1 MKYFL
6 PFALALLP
14 HLSHAQQPNDAQQ
27 AVVRVV
33 TFNEKGD
40 TLHTTFGYFASPTAE
55 VVAPYAAFRG
65 ATRAVVTD
73 VKGRQAEVQ
82 RIVAASDNYDMVRVT
97 TAMPTKKL
105 PFLTRSNVVGT
116 VGTTWQQT
124 FFFNEKQAQL
134 LNTTILAV
142 DANNTLPYYT
152 LNAPNEVQYVGCP
165 IVDNGQV
172 VAIAQRNIL
181 DKAQGI
187 CAISAAVADSF
198 KVNAASALNSDFNA
212 IRIPK
217 QLPTTSEN
225 DAYSYFFMMLRT
237 QRDSLQV
244 QPLIKDFTT
253 TYPKNVAA
261 MLDIASYYARQRKYA
276 EADAW
281 LQRRLSLGGEGL
293 DVVYDT
299 QSQLIYEKALADSAN
314 YPSWNFDAALKAS
327 EKSYAVQPKPA
338 AMLQQGVIL
347 YSMKRDAEALE
358 KFKTYNAT
366 AAASPQSHYFAAQV
380 LIRMQAQDSVIVAE
394 LDSALARAEKPYK
407 GGDVAAVLELRAYYY
422 DKLGNARAAVLD
434 YNDYEQIVGSQRLSA
449 QFFAIRA
456 ALAEKARIYQVAL
469 DDYSTAISRA
479 SSREEREDFRINRAL
494 LCLRVQLWEDAISTA
509 QQVIAENPQ
518 VADAY
523 KIIGVAYGE
532 QKNRARALEYL
543 TKAQQM
549 GDQNATTLLQKYS
562 ALPASRSANAA
573 ARNASP
579 SKRGNAAARKR

>member
-1 MKYFL
+1 MKYLLPLALAFL
-6 PFALALLP
+6 PT
-14 HLSHAQQPNDAQQ
+14 LSQAQKPNDAQQ

-40 TLHTTFGYFASPTAE
+40 TLHTTYGYFASPTAE

-73 VKGRQAEVQ
+73 TKGRQADVL

-105 PFLTRSNVVGT
+105 PLLTRSTAVGAA
-116 VGTTWQQT
+116 GTAWQQT
-124 FFFNEKQAQL
+124 FFSTEKQAQP
-134 LNTTILAV
+134 LATNV
-142 DANNTLPYYT
+142 LSADANNVFPYYT
-152 LNAPNEVQYVGCP
+152 LSAPNEEQYVGCP

-172 VAIAQRNIL
+172 VAIAQRNLL

-198 KVNAASALNSDFNA
+198 RVNAAAALNSDFNA

-217 QLPTTSEN
+217 QLPTSEN

-244 QPLIKDFTT
+244 LPLIQDFTT
-253 TYPKNVAA
+253 AYPKNGAA
-261 MLDIASYYARQRKYA
+261 MLDLASYYARQRQYA

-281 LQRRLSLGGEGL
+281 LQRRFTLGGDGL
-293 DVVYDT
+293 DAVYDT
-299 QSQLIYEKALADSAN
+299 QAQLIYEKALTDSTA
-314 YPSWNFDAALKAS
+314 YPAWNLEAALKAA
-327 EKSYAVQPKPA
+327 EKSYALQAKPA
-338 AMLQQGVIL
+338 TLLQQGVIL
-347 YSMKRDAEALE
+347 YSMKRDEQALE
-358 KFKTYNAT
+358 KFKAYNASP
-366 AAASPQSHYFAAQV
+366 AASPQSHYFAAQV
-380 LIRMQAQDSVIVAE
+380 LMRMKVADSLIVAE
-394 LDSALARAEKPYK
+394 LDKALEIAEKPYK
-407 GGDVAAVLELRAYYY
+407 SGDVAAVLELRAYYNE
-422 DKLGNARAAVLD
+422 KLGNMRAAVLD

-479 SSREEREDFRINRAL
+479 STKEEREDYRINRAL
-494 LCLRVQLWEDAISTA
+494 LCLRVQLWDDAIATA
-509 QQVIAENPQ
+509 QQIIAENPQ
-518 VADAY
+518 AADAY

-543 TKAQQM
+543 TKAQQL
-549 GDQNATTLLQKYS
+549 GDENATTLLQKYS
-562 ALPASRSANAA
+562 ALPATRSASATGRTTA
-573 ARNASP
+573 PA
-579 SKRGNAAARKR
+579 KRGSAAARKR

>member
-33 TFNEKGD
+33 TFDEKGD
-40 TLHTTFGYFASPTAE
+40 TLHTAYGYFASPTAE

-116 VGTTWQQT
+116 VGTMWQQT
-124 FFFNEKQAQL
+124 FFSNEKQAQL
-134 LNTTILAV
+134 LNTTVLAV

-212 IRIPK
+212 IRMPK

-244 QPLIKDFTT
+244 QPLIKDFTA
-253 TYPKNVAA
+253 TYPKNGAA

-281 LQRRLSLGGEGL
+281 LQRRLTLGGEGL

-509 QQVIAENPQ
+509 QQVIAENPH

-579 SKRGNAAARKR
+579 SKRGNTAARKR

>member
-40 TLHTTFGYFASPTAE
+40 TLHTTYGYFASPTAE

-124 FFFNEKQAQL
+124 FFSNEKQAQL

-152 LNAPNEVQYVGCP
+152 LNALNEVQYVGCP

-244 QPLIKDFTT
+244 LPLIKDFTA
-253 TYPKNVAA
+253 TYPKNGAA

-299 QSQLIYEKALADSAN
+299 QSQLIYEKALADSVN

-407 GGDVAAVLELRAYYY
+407 GGDVAAVLELRSYYY

>member
-1 MKYFL
+1 MKYLLPLALAFL
-6 PFALALLP
+6 PT
-14 HLSHAQQPNDAQQ
+14 LSQAQKPNDAQQ

-40 TLHTTFGYFASPTAE
+40 TLHTTYGYFASPTAE

-73 VKGRQAEVQ
+73 TKGRQADVL

-105 PFLTRSNVVGT
+105 PFLTRSTAVGAA
-116 VGTTWQQT
+116 GTAWQQT
-124 FFFNEKQAQL
+124 FFSIEKQAQP
-134 LNTTILAV
+134 LATNV
-142 DANNTLPYYT
+142 LSADANNVFPYYT
-152 LNAPNEVQYVGCP
+152 LSAPNEEQYVGCP

-172 VAIAQRNIL
+172 VAIAQRNLL

-198 KVNAASALNSDFNA
+198 RVNAAAALNSDFNA

-217 QLPTTSEN
+217 QLPTSEN

-244 QPLIKDFTT
+244 LPLIQDFTT
-253 TYPKNVAA
+253 AYPKNGAA
-261 MLDIASYYARQRKYA
+261 MLDLASYYARQRQYA

-281 LQRRLSLGGEGL
+281 LQRRFTLGGDGL
-293 DVVYDT
+293 DAVYDT
-299 QSQLIYEKALADSAN
+299 QAQLIYEKALTDSTA
-314 YPSWNFDAALKAS
+314 YPAWNLEAALKAA
-327 EKSYAVQPKPA
+327 EKSYALQAKPA
-338 AMLQQGVIL
+338 TLLQQGIIL
-347 YSMKRDAEALE
+347 YSMKRDEQALE

-380 LIRMQAQDSVIVAE
+380 LMRMKVADSLIVAE
-394 LDSALARAEKPYK
+394 LDKALEIAEKPYK
-407 GGDVAAVLELRAYYY
+407 GGDVAAVLELRAYYNE
-422 DKLGNARAAVLD
+422 KLGNMRAAVLD
-434 YNDYEQIVGSQRLSA
+434 YNDYEQIVGANRLSA
-449 QFFAIRA
+449 QFYAIRA
-456 ALAEKARIYQVAL
+456 SLAEKARIYQVAL

-479 SSREEREDFRINRAL
+479 STKEEREDYRINRAL
-494 LCLRVQLWEDAISTA
+494 LCLRVQLWDDAIATA
-509 QQVIAENPQ
+509 QQTIAENPQ
-518 VADAY
+518 AADAY

-543 TKAQQM
+543 TKAQQL
-549 GDQNATTLLQKYS
+549 GDENATTLLQKYS
-562 ALPASRSANAA
+562 ALPADRKASATGRTTAPA
-573 ARNASP
+573 
-579 SKRGNAAARKR
+579 KRGSAAARKR

>member
-116 VGTTWQQT
+116 VGTMWQQT
-124 FFFNEKQAQL
+124 FFSNEKQAQL
-134 LNTTILAV
+134 LNTTVLAV

-212 IRIPK
+212 IRMPK

-244 QPLIKDFTT
+244 QPLIKDFTA
-253 TYPKNVAA
+253 TYPKNGAA

-281 LQRRLSLGGEGL
+281 LQRRLTLGGEGL

-380 LIRMQAQDSVIVAE
+380 LIRMQAQDSIIVAE

-579 SKRGNAAARKR
+579 SKRGNTAARKR

>member
-1 MKYFL
+1 MKYLLPLALAFL
-6 PFALALLP
+6 PT
-14 HLSHAQQPNDAQQ
+14 LSQAQKPNDAQQ

-40 TLHTTFGYFASPTAE
+40 TLHTTYGYFASPTAE

-73 VKGRQAEVQ
+73 TKGRQADVL

-105 PFLTRSNVVGT
+105 PFLTRSTAVG
-116 VGTTWQQT
+116 VAGTAWQQT
-124 FFFNEKQAQL
+124 FFSTEKQAQP
-134 LNTTILAV
+134 LATNV
-142 DANNTLPYYT
+142 LSADANNVFPYYT
-152 LNAPNEVQYVGCP
+152 LSAPNEEQYVGCP

-172 VAIAQRNIL
+172 VAIAQRNLL

-198 KVNAASALNSDFNA
+198 RVNAAAALNSDFNA

-217 QLPTTSEN
+217 QLPTSEN

-244 QPLIKDFTT
+244 LPLIQDFTT
-253 TYPKNVAA
+253 AYPKNGAA
-261 MLDIASYYARQRKYA
+261 MLDLASYYARQRQYA

-281 LQRRLSLGGEGL
+281 LQRRFTLGGDGL
-293 DVVYDT
+293 DAVYDT
-299 QSQLIYEKALADSAN
+299 QAQLIYEKALTDSTA
-314 YPSWNFDAALKAS
+314 YPAWNLEAALKAA
-327 EKSYAVQPKPA
+327 EKSYALQAKPA
-338 AMLQQGVIL
+338 TLLQQGVIL
-347 YSMKRDAEALE
+347 YSMKRDEQALE
-358 KFKTYNAT
+358 KFKAYNASP
-366 AAASPQSHYFAAQV
+366 AASPQSHYFAAQV
-380 LIRMQAQDSVIVAE
+380 LMRMKVADSLIVAE
-394 LDSALARAEKPYK
+394 LDKALEIAEKPYK
-407 GGDVAAVLELRAYYY
+407 SGDVAAVLELRAYYNE
-422 DKLGNARAAVLD
+422 KLGNMRAAVLD

-469 DDYSTAISRA
+469 DDYSMAISRA
-479 SSREEREDFRINRAL
+479 STKEEREDYRINRAL
-494 LCLRVQLWEDAISTA
+494 LCLRVQLWDDAIATA
-509 QQVIAENPQ
+509 QQIIAENPQ
-518 VADAY
+518 AADAY

-543 TKAQQM
+543 TKAQQL
-549 GDQNATTLLQKYS
+549 GDENATTLLQKYS
-562 ALPASRSANAA
+562 ALPADRKASAA
-573 ARNASP
+573 ARTTAP
-579 SKRGNAAARKR
+579 AKRGSAAARKR

>member
-6 PFALALLP
+6 TFALALLP

-33 TFNEKGD
+33 TFDEKGD
-40 TLHTTFGYFASPTAE
+40 TLHTTYGYFASPTAE

-116 VGTTWQQT
+116 VGTMWQQT
-124 FFFNEKQAQL
+124 FFSNEKQSQL
-134 LNTTILAV
+134 LKTTVLAV

-212 IRIPK
+212 IRMPK

-244 QPLIKDFTT
+244 LPLIKDFTA
-253 TYPKNVAA
+253 TYPKNGAA
-261 MLDIASYYARQRKYA
+261 MLDIASYYARQRNYA

-281 LQRRLSLGGEGL
+281 LQRRLTLGGEGL

-479 SSREEREDFRINRAL
+479 STKEEREDYRINRAL

-549 GDQNATTLLQKYS
+549 GDENATTLLQKYS
-562 ALPASRSANAA
+562 TLPASRSANAA
-573 ARNASP
+573 ARNASTT
-579 SKRGNAAARKR
+579 KRGNAAARKR

>member
-1 MKYFL
+1 MKYLLPLALAFL
-6 PFALALLP
+6 PT
-14 HLSHAQQPNDAQQ
+14 LSQAQKPNDVQQ

-40 TLHTTFGYFASPTAE
+40 TLHTTYGYFASPTAE

-73 VKGRQAEVQ
+73 TKGRQADVL

-105 PFLTRSNVVGT
+105 PFLTRSTAVGAA
-116 VGTTWQQT
+116 GTAWQQT
-124 FFFNEKQAQL
+124 FFSTEKQAQP
-134 LNTTILAV
+134 LATNV
-142 DANNTLPYYT
+142 LSADANNVFPYYT
-152 LNAPNEVQYVGCP
+152 LSAPNAEQYVGCP

-172 VAIAQRNIL
+172 VAIAQRNLL

-198 KVNAASALNSDFNA
+198 RVNAAAALNSDFNA

-217 QLPTTSEN
+217 QLPTSEN

-244 QPLIKDFTT
+244 LPLIQDFTT
-253 TYPKNVAA
+253 AYPKNGAA
-261 MLDIASYYARQRKYA
+261 MLDLASYYARQRQYA

-281 LQRRLSLGGEGL
+281 LQRRFTLGGDGL
-293 DVVYDT
+293 DAVYDA
-299 QSQLIYEKALADSAN
+299 QAQLIYEKALTDSTA
-314 YPSWNFDAALKAS
+314 YPAWNLEAALKAA
-327 EKSYAVQPKPA
+327 EKSYALQAKPA
-338 AMLQQGVIL
+338 TLLQQGVIL
-347 YSMKRDAEALE
+347 YSMKRDEQALE
-358 KFKTYNAT
+358 KFKAYNASP
-366 AAASPQSHYFAAQV
+366 AASPQSHYFAAQV
-380 LIRMQAQDSVIVAE
+380 LMRMKVADSLIVAE
-394 LDSALARAEKPYK
+394 LDKALEIAEKPYK
-407 GGDVAAVLELRAYYY
+407 GGDVAAVLELRAYYNE
-422 DKLGNARAAVLD
+422 KLGNMRAAVLD

-456 ALAEKARIYQVAL
+456 TLAEKARIYQVAL

-479 SSREEREDFRINRAL
+479 STKEEREDYRINRAL
-494 LCLRVQLWEDAISTA
+494 LCLRVQLWDDAIATA
-509 QQVIAENPQ
+509 QQTIAENPQ
-518 VADAY
+518 AADAY

-543 TKAQQM
+543 TKAQQL
-549 GDQNATTLLQKYS
+549 GDENATTLLQKYS
-562 ALPASRSANAA
+562 ALPADRKASATGRTTAPA
-573 ARNASP
+573 
-579 SKRGNAAARKR
+579 KRGSAAARKR

>member
-1 MKYFL
+1 MKYLLPLALAFL
-6 PFALALLP
+6 PT
-14 HLSHAQQPNDAQQ
+14 LSQAQKPNDAQQ

-40 TLHTTFGYFASPTAE
+40 TLHTTYGYFASPTAE

-73 VKGRQAEVQ
+73 TKGRQADVL

-105 PFLTRSNVVGT
+105 PFLTRSTAVG
-116 VGTTWQQT
+116 VAGTAWQQT
-124 FFFNEKQAQL
+124 FFSTEKQAQP
-134 LNTTILAV
+134 LATNV
-142 DANNTLPYYT
+142 LSADANNVFPYYT
-152 LNAPNEVQYVGCP
+152 LSAPNEEQYVGCP

-172 VAIAQRNIL
+172 VAIAQRNLL

-198 KVNAASALNSDFNA
+198 RVNAAAALNSDFNA

-217 QLPTTSEN
+217 QLPTSEN

-244 QPLIKDFTT
+244 LPLIQDFTT
-253 TYPKNVAA
+253 AYPKNGAA
-261 MLDIASYYARQRKYA
+261 MLDLASYYARQRQYA

-281 LQRRLSLGGEGL
+281 LQRRFTLGGDGL
-293 DVVYDT
+293 DAVYDT
-299 QSQLIYEKALADSAN
+299 QAQLIYEKALTDSTA
-314 YPSWNFDAALKAS
+314 YPAWNLEAALKAA
-327 EKSYAVQPKPA
+327 EKSYALQAKPA
-338 AMLQQGVIL
+338 TLLQQGIIL
-347 YSMKRDAEALE
+347 YSMKRDEQALE

-380 LIRMQAQDSVIVAE
+380 LMRMKVADSLIVAE
-394 LDSALARAEKPYK
+394 LDKALEIAEKPYK
-407 GGDVAAVLELRAYYY
+407 GGDVAAVLELRAYYNE
-422 DKLGNARAAVLD
+422 KLGNMRAAVLD

-479 SSREEREDFRINRAL
+479 STKEEREDYRINRAL
-494 LCLRVQLWEDAISTA
+494 LCLRVQLWDDAIATA
-509 QQVIAENPQ
+509 QQIIAENPQ
-518 VADAY
+518 AADAY

-543 TKAQQM
+543 TKAQQL
-549 GDQNATTLLQKYS
+549 GDENATTLLQKYS
-562 ALPASRSANAA
+562 ALPADRKASAA
-573 ARNASP
+573 ARTTAP
-579 SKRGNAAARKR
+579 AKRGSAAARKR

>member
-1 MKYFL
+1 MKYLLPLALAFL
-6 PFALALLP
+6 PT
-14 HLSHAQQPNDAQQ
+14 LSQAQKPNDAQQ

-40 TLHTTFGYFASPTAE
+40 TLHTTYGYFASPTAE

-73 VKGRQAEVQ
+73 TKGRQADVL

-105 PFLTRSNVVGT
+105 PFLTRSTAVG
-116 VGTTWQQT
+116 VAGTAWQQT
-124 FFFNEKQAQL
+124 FFSTEKQAQP
-134 LNTTILAV
+134 LATNV
-142 DANNTLPYYT
+142 LSADANNVFPYYT
-152 LNAPNEVQYVGCP
+152 LSAPNEEQYVGCP

-172 VAIAQRNIL
+172 VAIAQRNLL

-198 KVNAASALNSDFNA
+198 RVNAAAALNSDFNA

-217 QLPTTSEN
+217 QLPTSEN

-244 QPLIKDFTT
+244 LPLIQDFTT
-253 TYPKNVAA
+253 AYPKNGAA
-261 MLDIASYYARQRKYA
+261 MLDLASYYARQRQYA

-281 LQRRLSLGGEGL
+281 LQRRFTLGGDGL
-293 DVVYDT
+293 DAVYDT
-299 QSQLIYEKALADSAN
+299 QAQLIYEKALADSTN
-314 YPSWNFDAALKAS
+314 YPTWNLEAALKAA
-327 EKSYAVQPKPA
+327 EKSYALQAKPA
-338 AMLQQGVIL
+338 ALLQQGVIL
-347 YSMKRDAEALE
+347 YSMKRDEQALE
-358 KFKTYNAT
+358 KFKAYNASP
-366 AAASPQSHYFAAQV
+366 AASPQSHYFAAQV
-380 LIRMQAQDSVIVAE
+380 LMRMKVADSLIVAE
-394 LDSALARAEKPYK
+394 LDKALEIAEKPYK
-407 GGDVAAVLELRAYYY
+407 GGDVAAVLELRAYYNE
-422 DKLGNARAAVLD
+422 KLGNMRAAVLD

-479 SSREEREDFRINRAL
+479 STKEEREDYRINRAL
-494 LCLRVQLWEDAISTA
+494 LCLRVQLWDDAIATA
-509 QQVIAENPQ
+509 QQTIAENPQ
-518 VADAY
+518 AADAY

-543 TKAQQM
+543 TKAQQL
-549 GDQNATTLLQKYS
+549 GDENATTLLQKYS
-562 ALPASRSANAA
+562 ALPATRSASATGRTTA
-573 ARNASP
+573 PA
-579 SKRGNAAARKR
+579 KRGSAAARKR

>member
-1 MKYFL
+1 MKYLLPLALAFL
-6 PFALALLP
+6 PT
-14 HLSHAQQPNDAQQ
+14 LSQAQKPNDAQQ

-40 TLHTTFGYFASPTAE
+40 TLHTTYGYFASPTAE

-73 VKGRQAEVQ
+73 TKGRQADVL

-105 PFLTRSNVVGT
+105 PFLTRSTAVGAA
-116 VGTTWQQT
+116 GTAWQQT
-124 FFFNEKQAQL
+124 FFSTEKQAQP
-134 LNTTILAV
+134 LATNV
-142 DANNTLPYYT
+142 LSADANNVFPYYT
-152 LNAPNEVQYVGCP
+152 LSAPNAEQYVGCP

-172 VAIAQRNIL
+172 VAIAQRNLL

-198 KVNAASALNSDFNA
+198 RVNAAAALNSDFNA

-217 QLPTTSEN
+217 QLPTSEN

-244 QPLIKDFTT
+244 LPLIKDFTT
-253 TYPKNVAA
+253 AYPKNGAA
-261 MLDIASYYARQRKYA
+261 MLDLASYYARQRQYA

-281 LQRRLSLGGEGL
+281 LQRRFTLGGDGL
-293 DVVYDT
+293 DAVYDA
-299 QSQLIYEKALADSAN
+299 QAQLIYEKALTDSTA
-314 YPSWNFDAALKAS
+314 YPAWNLEAALKAA
-327 EKSYAVQPKPA
+327 EKSYALQAKPA
-338 AMLQQGVIL
+338 TLLQQGVIL
-347 YSMKRDAEALE
+347 YSMKRDEQALE
-358 KFKTYNAT
+358 KFKAYNASP
-366 AAASPQSHYFAAQV
+366 AASPQSHYFAAQV
-380 LIRMQAQDSVIVAE
+380 LMRMKVADSLIVAE
-394 LDSALARAEKPYK
+394 LDKALEIAEKPYK
-407 GGDVAAVLELRAYYY
+407 GGDVAAVLELRAYYNE
-422 DKLGNARAAVLD
+422 KLGNMRAAVLD

-456 ALAEKARIYQVAL
+456 ALAEKARIYQAAL
-469 DDYSTAISRA
+469 DDYSTAVSRA
-479 SSREEREDFRINRAL
+479 SSREEREDYRINRAL

-549 GDQNATTLLQKYS
+549 GDANATTLLQKYS

>member
-27 AVVRVV
+27 AVVRLV

-40 TLHTTFGYFASPTAE
+40 TLHTTYGYFASPTAE

-73 VKGRQAEVQ
+73 VKGRQADVL

-105 PFLTRSNVVGT
+105 PFLMRSNVVGT

-124 FFFNEKQAQL
+124 FFSNEKQAQL

>member
-40 TLHTTFGYFASPTAE
+40 TLHTTYGYFASPTAE

-73 VKGRQAEVQ
+73 VKGRQADVL

-105 PFLTRSNVVGT
+105 PFLMRSNVVGT

-124 FFFNEKQAQL
+124 FFSNEKQAQL

-244 QPLIKDFTT
+244 LPLIKEFTG
-253 TYPKNVAA
+253 TYPKNGAA

-281 LQRRLSLGGEGL
+281 LQRRLTLGGEGL

-314 YPSWNFDAALKAS
+314 YLSWNFDAALKAS

-347 YSMKRDAEALE
+347 YSLKRDAEALE

-479 SSREEREDFRINRAL
+479 SSREEREDYRINRAL

-573 ARNASP
+573 VRNASP
-579 SKRGNAAARKR
+579 SKRGNAAQRKR

>member
-1 MKYFL
+1 MKYLLPLALAFL
-6 PFALALLP
+6 PT
-14 HLSHAQQPNDAQQ
+14 LSQAQKPNDAQQ

-40 TLHTTFGYFASPTAE
+40 TLHTTYGYFASPTAE

-73 VKGRQAEVQ
+73 TKGRQADVL

-105 PFLTRSNVVGT
+105 PFLTRSTAVGAA
-116 VGTTWQQT
+116 GTAWQQT
-124 FFFNEKQAQL
+124 FFSTEKQAQ
-134 LNTTILAV
+134 TLATNV
-142 DANNTLPYYT
+142 LSADANNIFPYYT
-152 LNAPNEVQYVGCP
+152 LSAPNEEQYVGCP

-172 VAIAQRNIL
+172 VAIAQRNLL

-198 KVNAASALNSDFNA
+198 RVNAAAALNSDFNA

-217 QLPTTSEN
+217 QLPTSEN

-244 QPLIKDFTT
+244 LPLIQDFTT
-253 TYPKNVAA
+253 AYPKNGAA
-261 MLDIASYYARQRKYA
+261 MLDLASYYARQRQYA

-281 LQRRLSLGGEGL
+281 LQRRFTLGGDGL
-293 DVVYDT
+293 DAVYDT
-299 QSQLIYEKALADSAN
+299 QAQLIYEKALTDSTS
-314 YPSWNFDAALKAS
+314 YPAWNLEAALKAA
-327 EKSYAVQPKPA
+327 EKSYALQAKPA
-338 AMLQQGVIL
+338 ALLQQGVIL
-347 YSMKRDAEALE
+347 YSMKRDEQALE
-358 KFKTYNAT
+358 KFKAYNASP
-366 AAASPQSHYFAAQV
+366 AASPQSHYFAAQV
-380 LIRMQAQDSVIVAE
+380 LMRMKVADSLIVAE
-394 LDSALARAEKPYK
+394 LDKALEIAEKPYK
-407 GGDVAAVLELRAYYY
+407 SGDVAAVLELRAYYNE
-422 DKLGNARAAVLD
+422 KLGNMRAAVLD

-479 SSREEREDFRINRAL
+479 STKEEREDYRINRAL
-494 LCLRVQLWEDAISTA
+494 LCLRVQLWDDAIATA
-509 QQVIAENPQ
+509 QQTIAENPQ
-518 VADAY
+518 AADAY

-532 QKNRARALEYL
+532 QKNRTRALEYL
-543 TKAQQM
+543 TKAQQL
-549 GDQNATTLLQKYS
+549 GDENATTLLQKYS
-562 ALPASRSANAA
+562 ALPATRSASATGRTTA
-573 ARNASP
+573 PA
-579 SKRGNAAARKR
+579 KRGSAAARKR

>member
-1 MKYFL
+1 MKYLLPLALAFL
-6 PFALALLP
+6 PT
-14 HLSHAQQPNDAQQ
+14 LSQAQKPNDAQQ

-40 TLHTTFGYFASPTAE
+40 TLHTTYGYFASPTAE

-73 VKGRQAEVQ
+73 TKGRQADVL

-105 PFLTRSNVVGT
+105 PFLTRSTAVGAA
-116 VGTTWQQT
+116 GTAWQQT
-124 FFFNEKQAQL
+124 FFSIEKQAQP
-134 LNTTILAV
+134 LATNV
-142 DANNTLPYYT
+142 LSADANNVFPYYT
-152 LNAPNEVQYVGCP
+152 LSAPNEEQYVGCP

-172 VAIAQRNIL
+172 VAISQRNLL

-198 KVNAASALNSDFNA
+198 RVNAAAALNSDFNA

-217 QLPTTSEN
+217 QLPTSEN

-244 QPLIKDFTT
+244 LPLIQDFTT
-253 TYPKNVAA
+253 AYPKNGAA
-261 MLDIASYYARQRKYA
+261 MLDLASYYARQRQYA

-281 LQRRLSLGGEGL
+281 LQRRFTLGGDGL
-293 DVVYDT
+293 DAVYDT
-299 QSQLIYEKALADSAN
+299 QAQLIYEKALADSTN
-314 YPSWNFDAALKAS
+314 YPTWNLEAALKAA
-327 EKSYAVQPKPA
+327 EKSYALQAKPA
-338 AMLQQGVIL
+338 ALLQQGVIL
-347 YSMKRDAEALE
+347 YSMKRDEQALE
-358 KFKTYNAT
+358 KFKAYNASP
-366 AAASPQSHYFAAQV
+366 AASPQSHYFAAQV
-380 LIRMQAQDSVIVAE
+380 LMRMKVADSLIVAE
-394 LDSALARAEKPYK
+394 LDKALEIAEKPYK
-407 GGDVAAVLELRAYYY
+407 GGDVAAVLELRAYYNE
-422 DKLGNARAAVLD
+422 KLGNMRAAVLD

-479 SSREEREDFRINRAL
+479 STKEEREDYRINRAL
-494 LCLRVQLWEDAISTA
+494 LCLRVQLWDDAIATA
-509 QQVIAENPQ
+509 QQTIAENPQ
-518 VADAY
+518 AADAY

-543 TKAQQM
+543 TKAQQL
-549 GDQNATTLLQKYS
+549 GDENATTLLQKYS
-562 ALPASRSANAA
+562 ALPATRSASAA
-573 ARNASP
+573 ARTTAP
-579 SKRGNAAARKR
+579 AKRGSAAARKR

>member
-1 MKYFL
+1 MKYLLPLALAFL
-6 PFALALLP
+6 PT
-14 HLSHAQQPNDAQQ
+14 LSQAQKPNDVQQ

-40 TLHTTFGYFASPTAE
+40 TLHTTYGYFASPTAE

-73 VKGRQAEVQ
+73 TKGRQADVL

-105 PFLTRSNVVGT
+105 PFLTRSTAVGAA
-116 VGTTWQQT
+116 GTAWQQT
-124 FFFNEKQAQL
+124 FFSTEKQAQP
-134 LNTTILAV
+134 LATNV
-142 DANNTLPYYT
+142 LSADTNNVFPYYT
-152 LNAPNEVQYVGCP
+152 LSAPNAEQYVGCP

-172 VAIAQRNIL
+172 VAIAQRNLL

-198 KVNAASALNSDFNA
+198 RVNAAAALNSDFNA

-217 QLPTTSEN
+217 QLPTSEN

-244 QPLIKDFTT
+244 LPLIQDFTT
-253 TYPKNVAA
+253 AYPKNGAA
-261 MLDIASYYARQRKYA
+261 MLDLASYYARQRQYA

-281 LQRRLSLGGEGL
+281 LQRRFTLGGDGL
-293 DVVYDT
+293 DAVYDA
-299 QSQLIYEKALADSAN
+299 QSQLIYEKALSDCTD
-314 YPSWNFDAALKAS
+314 YPAWNLEAALKAA
-327 EKSYAVQPKPA
+327 EKSYALQAKPA
-338 AMLQQGVIL
+338 TLLQQGVIL
-347 YSMKRDAEALE
+347 YSMKRDEQALE
-358 KFKTYNAT
+358 KFKAYNASP
-366 AAASPQSHYFAAQV
+366 AASPQSHYFAAQV
-380 LIRMQAQDSVIVAE
+380 LMRMKVADSLIVAE
-394 LDSALARAEKPYK
+394 LDKALEIAEKPYK
-407 GGDVAAVLELRAYYY
+407 SGDVAAVLELRAYYNE
-422 DKLGNARAAVLD
+422 KLGNMRAAVLD

-479 SSREEREDFRINRAL
+479 STKEEREDYRINRAL
-494 LCLRVQLWEDAISTA
+494 LCLRVQLWDDAIATA
-509 QQVIAENPQ
+509 QQAITENPQ
-518 VADAY
+518 AADAY

-543 TKAQQM
+543 TKAQQL
-549 GDQNATTLLQKYS
+549 GDENATTLLQKYS
-562 ALPASRSANAA
+562 ALPADRKASATGRTTAPA
-573 ARNASP
+573 
-579 SKRGNAAARKR
+579 KRGSAAARKR

>member
-6 PFALALLP
+6 SFALALLP

-40 TLHTTFGYFASPTAE
+40 TLHTTYGYFASPTAE

-73 VKGRQAEVQ
+73 VKGRQADVL

-105 PFLTRSNVVGT
+105 PFLMRSNVVGT

-124 FFFNEKQAQL
+124 FFSNEKQAQL

-244 QPLIKDFTT
+244 LPLIKDFTA
-253 TYPKNVAA
+253 TYPKNGAA

-299 QSQLIYEKALADSAN
+299 QSQLIYEKTLADSVN

-479 SSREEREDFRINRAL
+479 SSREEREDYRINRAL

-573 ARNASP
+573 TRNASP
-579 SKRGNAAARKR
+579 SKRGNAAQRKR

>member
-1 MKYFL
+1 MKYLLPLALAFL
-6 PFALALLP
+6 PT
-14 HLSHAQQPNDAQQ
+14 LSQAQKPNEAQQ

-40 TLHTTFGYFASPTAE
+40 TLHTTYGYFASPTAE

-73 VKGRQAEVQ
+73 TKGRQADVL

-105 PFLTRSNVVGT
+105 PFLTRSTAVG
-116 VGTTWQQT
+116 VAGTAWQQT
-124 FFFNEKQAQL
+124 FFSTEKQAQP
-134 LNTTILAV
+134 LATNV
-142 DANNTLPYYT
+142 ISADANNVFPYYT
-152 LNAPNEVQYVGCP
+152 LSAPNEEQYVGCP

-172 VAIAQRNIL
+172 VAIAQRNLL

-198 KVNAASALNSDFNA
+198 RVNAAAALNSDFNA

-217 QLPTTSEN
+217 QLPTSEN

-253 TYPKNVAA
+253 AYPKNGAA
-261 MLDIASYYARQRKYA
+261 MLDLASYYARQRQYA

-281 LQRRLSLGGEGL
+281 LQRRFTLGGDGL
-293 DVVYDT
+293 DAVYDT
-299 QSQLIYEKALADSAN
+299 QAQLIYEKALSDSTA
-314 YPSWNFDAALKAS
+314 YPAWNLEAALKAA
-327 EKSYAVQPKPA
+327 EKSYALQAKPA
-338 AMLQQGVIL
+338 TLLQQGVIL
-347 YSMKRDAEALE
+347 YSMKRDEQALE
-358 KFKTYNAT
+358 KFKAYNASP
-366 AAASPQSHYFAAQV
+366 AASPQSHYFAAQV
-380 LIRMQAQDSVIVAE
+380 LMRMKVADSLIVAE
-394 LDSALARAEKPYK
+394 LDKALEIAEKPYK
-407 GGDVAAVLELRAYYY
+407 SGDVAAVLELRAYYNE
-422 DKLGNARAAVLD
+422 KLGNMRAAVLD

-479 SSREEREDFRINRAL
+479 STKEEREDYRINRAL
-494 LCLRVQLWEDAISTA
+494 LCLRVQLWDDAIATA
-509 QQVIAENPQ
+509 QQTIAENPQ
-518 VADAY
+518 AADAY

-543 TKAQQM
+543 TKAQQL
-549 GDQNATTLLQKYS
+549 GDENATTLLQKYS
-562 ALPASRSANAA
+562 ALPATRSASATGRTTA
-573 ARNASP
+573 PA
-579 SKRGNAAARKR
+579 KRGSAAARKR

>member
-1 MKYFL
+1 MKYLLPLALAFL
-6 PFALALLP
+6 PT
-14 HLSHAQQPNDAQQ
+14 LSQAQKPNDAQQ

-40 TLHTTFGYFASPTAE
+40 TLHTTYGYFASPTAE

-73 VKGRQAEVQ
+73 TKGRQADVL

-105 PFLTRSNVVGT
+105 PFLTRSSAVGATGT
-116 VGTTWQQT
+116 VWQQT
-124 FFFNEKQAQL
+124 FFSTEKQAQ
-134 LNTTILAV
+134 TLATNV
-142 DANNTLPYYT
+142 LSADANNVFPYYT
-152 LNAPNEVQYVGCP
+152 LSAPNEEQYVGCP

-172 VAIAQRNIL
+172 VAIAQRNLL

-198 KVNAASALNSDFNA
+198 RVNAAAALNSDFNA

-217 QLPTTSEN
+217 QLPTSEN

-244 QPLIKDFTT
+244 LPLIKDFTT
-253 TYPKNVAA
+253 AYPKNGAA
-261 MLDIASYYARQRKYA
+261 MLDLASYYARQRQYA

-281 LQRRLSLGGEGL
+281 LQRRFTLGGDGL
-293 DVVYDT
+293 DAVYDT
-299 QSQLIYEKALADSAN
+299 QAQLIYEKALSDSTA
-314 YPSWNFDAALKAS
+314 YPAWNLEAALKAA
-327 EKSYAVQPKPA
+327 EKSYALQAKPA
-338 AMLQQGVIL
+338 ALLQQGIIL
-347 YSMKRDAEALE
+347 YSMKRDEQALE

-380 LIRMQAQDSVIVAE
+380 LMRMKVADSLIVAE
-394 LDSALARAEKPYK
+394 LDKALEIAEKPYK
-407 GGDVAAVLELRAYYY
+407 GGDVAAVLELRAYYNE
-422 DKLGNARAAVLD
+422 KLGNMRAAVLD

-479 SSREEREDFRINRAL
+479 STKEEREDYRINRAL
-494 LCLRVQLWEDAISTA
+494 LCLRVQLWDDAIATA
-509 QQVIAENPQ
+509 QQIIAENPQ
-518 VADAY
+518 AADAY

-543 TKAQQM
+543 TKAQQL
-549 GDQNATTLLQKYS
+549 GDENATTLLQKYS
-562 ALPASRSANAA
+562 ALPADRKASAA
-573 ARNASP
+573 ARTTAP
-579 SKRGNAAARKR
+579 AKRGSAAARKR

>member
-124 FFFNEKQAQL
+124 FFS
-134 LNTTILAV
+134 
-142 DANNTLPYYT
+142 
-152 LNAPNEVQYVGCP
+152 NEVQYVGCP
-165 IVDNGQV
+165 SVDNGQV

-212 IRIPK
+212 IRMPK
-217 QLPTTSEN
+217 QLPTSEN

-253 TYPKNVAA
+253 TYPKNGAA

-281 LQRRLSLGGEGL
+281 LQRRLTLGGEGL

-422 DKLGNARAAVLD
+422 DKLDNARAAVLD

-479 SSREEREDFRINRAL
+479 SSREEREDYRINRAL

-573 ARNASP
+573 VRNASP
-579 SKRGNAAARKR
+579 SKRGNAAQRKR

>member
-1 MKYFL
+1 MKYLLPLALAFL
-6 PFALALLP
+6 PT
-14 HLSHAQQPNDAQQ
+14 LSQAQKPNDAQQ

-40 TLHTTFGYFASPTAE
+40 TLHTTYGYFASPTAE

-73 VKGRQAEVQ
+73 TKGRQADVL

-105 PFLTRSNVVGT
+105 PFLTRSTAVG
-116 VGTTWQQT
+116 VAGTAWQQT
-124 FFFNEKQAQL
+124 FFSTEKQAQP
-134 LNTTILAV
+134 LATNV
-142 DANNTLPYYT
+142 LSADANNVFPYYT
-152 LNAPNEVQYVGCP
+152 MSAPNEEQYVGCP

-172 VAIAQRNIL
+172 VAIAQRNLL

-198 KVNAASALNSDFNA
+198 RVNAAAALNSDFNA

-217 QLPTTSEN
+217 QLPTSEN

-244 QPLIKDFTT
+244 QPLIQDFTT
-253 TYPKNVAA
+253 AYPKNGAA
-261 MLDIASYYARQRKYA
+261 MLDLASYYARQRQYA

-281 LQRRLSLGGEGL
+281 LQRRFTLGGDGL
-293 DVVYDT
+293 DAVYDT
-299 QSQLIYEKALADSAN
+299 QAQLIYEKALADSTN
-314 YPSWNFDAALKAS
+314 YPTWNLEAALKAA
-327 EKSYAVQPKPA
+327 EKSYALQAKPA
-338 AMLQQGVIL
+338 ALLQQGVIL
-347 YSMKRDAEALE
+347 YSMKRDEQALE
-358 KFKTYNAT
+358 KFKAYNASP
-366 AAASPQSHYFAAQV
+366 AASPQSHYFAAQV
-380 LIRMQAQDSVIVAE
+380 LMRMKVADSLIVAE
-394 LDSALARAEKPYK
+394 LDKALEIAEKPYK
-407 GGDVAAVLELRAYYY
+407 SGDVAAVLELRAYYNE
-422 DKLGNARAAVLD
+422 KLGNMRAAVLD

-479 SSREEREDFRINRAL
+479 STKEEREDYRINRAL
-494 LCLRVQLWEDAISTA
+494 LCLRVQLWDDAIATA
-509 QQVIAENPQ
+509 QQTIAENPQ
-518 VADAY
+518 AADAY

-543 TKAQQM
+543 TKAQQL
-549 GDQNATTLLQKYS
+549 GDENATTLLQKYS
-562 ALPASRSANAA
+562 ALPATRSASATGRTTA
-573 ARNASP
+573 PA
-579 SKRGNAAARKR
+579 KRGSAAARKR

>member
-1 MKYFL
+1 MKYLLPLALAFL
-6 PFALALLP
+6 PT
-14 HLSHAQQPNDAQQ
+14 LSQAQKPNDAQQ

-40 TLHTTFGYFASPTAE
+40 TLHTTYGYFASPTAE

-73 VKGRQAEVQ
+73 TKGRQADVL

-105 PFLTRSNVVGT
+105 PFLTRSTAVG
-116 VGTTWQQT
+116 VAGTAWQQT
-124 FFFNEKQAQL
+124 FFSTEKQAQP
-134 LNTTILAV
+134 LATNV
-142 DANNTLPYYT
+142 LSADANNVFPYYT
-152 LNAPNEVQYVGCP
+152 MSAPNEEQYVGCP

-172 VAIAQRNIL
+172 VAIAQRNLL

-198 KVNAASALNSDFNA
+198 RVNAAAALNSDFNA

-217 QLPTTSEN
+217 QLPTSEN

-244 QPLIKDFTT
+244 QPLIQDFTT
-253 TYPKNVAA
+253 AYPKNGAA
-261 MLDIASYYARQRKYA
+261 MLDLASYYARQRQYA

-281 LQRRLSLGGEGL
+281 LQRRFTLGGDGL
-293 DVVYDT
+293 DAVYDT
-299 QSQLIYEKALADSAN
+299 QAQLIYEKALADSTN
-314 YPSWNFDAALKAS
+314 YPTWNLEAALKAA
-327 EKSYAVQPKPA
+327 EKSYALQAKPA
-338 AMLQQGVIL
+338 ALLQQGVIL
-347 YSMKRDAEALE
+347 YSMKRDEQALE
-358 KFKTYNAT
+358 KFKAYNASP
-366 AAASPQSHYFAAQV
+366 AASPQSHYFAAQV
-380 LIRMQAQDSVIVAE
+380 LMRMKVADSLIVAE
-394 LDSALARAEKPYK
+394 LDKALEIAEKPYK
-407 GGDVAAVLELRAYYY
+407 SGDVAAVLELRAYYNE
-422 DKLGNARAAVLD
+422 KLGNMRAAVLD
-434 YNDYEQIVGSQRLSA
+434 YNDYEQIVGANRLSA

-479 SSREEREDFRINRAL
+479 STKEEREDYRINRAL
-494 LCLRVQLWEDAISTA
+494 LCLRVQLWDDAIATA
-509 QQVIAENPQ
+509 QQTIAENPQ
-518 VADAY
+518 AADAY

-543 TKAQQM
+543 TKAQQL
-549 GDQNATTLLQKYS
+549 GDENATTLLQKYS
-562 ALPASRSANAA
+562 ALPATRSASATGRTTA
-573 ARNASP
+573 PA
-579 SKRGNAAARKR
+579 KRGSAAARKR

>member
-1 MKYFL
+1 MKYLLPLALAFL
-6 PFALALLP
+6 PT
-14 HLSHAQQPNDAQQ
+14 LSQAQKPNDAQQ

-40 TLHTTFGYFASPTAE
+40 TLHTTYGYFASPTAE

-73 VKGRQAEVQ
+73 TKGRQADVL

-105 PFLTRSNVVGT
+105 PFLTRSTAMGAAGT
-116 VGTTWQQT
+116 AWQQT
-124 FFFNEKQAQL
+124 FFSTEKQVQP
-134 LNTTILAV
+134 LATNV
-142 DANNTLPYYT
+142 ISADANNVFPYYT
-152 LNAPNEVQYVGCP
+152 LSAPNEEQYVGCP

-172 VAIAQRNIL
+172 VAIAQRNLL

-198 KVNAASALNSDFNA
+198 RVNAAAALNSDFNA

-217 QLPTTSEN
+217 QLPTSEN

-244 QPLIKDFTT
+244 LPLIQDFTT
-253 TYPKNVAA
+253 AYPKNGAA
-261 MLDIASYYARQRKYA
+261 MLDLASYYARQRQYA

-281 LQRRLSLGGEGL
+281 LQRRFTLGGDGL
-293 DVVYDT
+293 DAVYDA
-299 QSQLIYEKALADSAN
+299 QAQLIYEKALTDSTA
-314 YPSWNFDAALKAS
+314 YPAWNLEAALKAA
-327 EKSYAVQPKPA
+327 EKSYALQAKPA
-338 AMLQQGVIL
+338 TLLQQGVIL
-347 YSMKRDAEALE
+347 YSMKRDEQALE
-358 KFKTYNAT
+358 KFKAYNASP
-366 AAASPQSHYFAAQV
+366 AASPQSHYFAAQV
-380 LIRMQAQDSVIVAE
+380 LMRMKVADSLIVAE
-394 LDSALARAEKPYK
+394 LDKALEIAEKPYK
-407 GGDVAAVLELRAYYY
+407 GGDVAAVLELRAYYNE
-422 DKLGNARAAVLD
+422 KLGNMRAAVLD

-456 ALAEKARIYQVAL
+456 TLAEKARIYQVAL

-479 SSREEREDFRINRAL
+479 STKEEREDYRINRAL
-494 LCLRVQLWEDAISTA
+494 LCLRVQLWDDAIATA
-509 QQVIAENPQ
+509 QQTIAENPQ
-518 VADAY
+518 AADAY

-543 TKAQQM
+543 TKAQQL
-549 GDQNATTLLQKYS
+549 GDENATTLLQKYS
-562 ALPASRSANAA
+562 ALPADRKASATGRTTAPA
-573 ARNASP
+573 
-579 SKRGNAAARKR
+579 KRGSAAARKR

>member
-1 MKYFL
+1 MKYLLPLALAFL
-6 PFALALLP
+6 PT
-14 HLSHAQQPNDAQQ
+14 LSQAQKPNDAQQ

-40 TLHTTFGYFASPTAE
+40 TLHTTYGYFASPTAE

-73 VKGRQAEVQ
+73 TKGRQADVL

-105 PFLTRSNVVGT
+105 PFLTRSTAVGAA
-116 VGTTWQQT
+116 GTAWQQT
-124 FFFNEKQAQL
+124 FFSTEKQVQP
-134 LNTTILAV
+134 LATNV
-142 DANNTLPYYT
+142 ISADANNIFPYYT
-152 LNAPNEVQYVGCP
+152 LSAPNEEQYVGCP

-172 VAIAQRNIL
+172 VAIAQRNLL

-198 KVNAASALNSDFNA
+198 RVNAAAALNSDFNA

-217 QLPTTSEN
+217 QLPTSEN

-244 QPLIKDFTT
+244 LPLIKDFTT
-253 TYPKNVAA
+253 AYPKNGAA
-261 MLDIASYYARQRKYA
+261 MLDLASYYARQRQYA

-281 LQRRLSLGGEGL
+281 LQRRFTLGGDGL
-293 DVVYDT
+293 DAVYDT
-299 QSQLIYEKALADSAN
+299 QAQLIYEKALSDSTA
-314 YPSWNFDAALKAS
+314 YPAWNLEAALKAA
-327 EKSYAVQPKPA
+327 EKSYALQAKPA
-338 AMLQQGVIL
+338 ALLQQGIIL
-347 YSMKRDAEALE
+347 YSMKRDEQALE

-380 LIRMQAQDSVIVAE
+380 LMRMKVADSLIVAE
-394 LDSALARAEKPYK
+394 LDKALEIAEKPYK
-407 GGDVAAVLELRAYYY
+407 GGDVAAVLELRAYYNE
-422 DKLGNARAAVLD
+422 KLGNMRAAVLD

-469 DDYSTAISRA
+469 DDYSMAISRA
-479 SSREEREDFRINRAL
+479 STKEEREDYRINRAL
-494 LCLRVQLWEDAISTA
+494 LCLRVQLWDDAIATA
-509 QQVIAENPQ
+509 QQAITENPQ
-518 VADAY
+518 AADAY

-543 TKAQQM
+543 TKAQQL
-549 GDQNATTLLQKYS
+549 GDENATTLLQKYS
-562 ALPASRSANAA
+562 ALPATRSASAA
-573 ARNASP
+573 ARTTAP
-579 SKRGNAAARKR
+579 AKRGSAAARKR

>member
-1 MKYFL
+1 MKYLLPLALAFL
-6 PFALALLP
+6 PT
-14 HLSHAQQPNDAQQ
+14 LSQAQKPNDAQQ
-27 AVVRVV
+27 SVVRVV

-40 TLHTTFGYFASPTAE
+40 TLHTTYGYFASPTAE

-73 VKGRQAEVQ
+73 TKGRQADVL

-105 PFLTRSNVVGT
+105 PFLTRSTAVGAA
-116 VGTTWQQT
+116 GTAWQQT
-124 FFFNEKQAQL
+124 FFSTEKQAQP
-134 LNTTILAV
+134 LATNV
-142 DANNTLPYYT
+142 LSADANNVFPYYT
-152 LNAPNEVQYVGCP
+152 LSAPNEEQYVGCP

-172 VAIAQRNIL
+172 VAIAQRNLL

-198 KVNAASALNSDFNA
+198 RVNAAAALNSDFNA

-217 QLPTTSEN
+217 QLPTSEN

-244 QPLIKDFTT
+244 LPLIQDFTT
-253 TYPKNVAA
+253 AYPKNGAA
-261 MLDIASYYARQRKYA
+261 MLDLASYYARQRQYA

-281 LQRRLSLGGEGL
+281 LQRRFTLGGDGL
-293 DVVYDT
+293 DAVYDT
-299 QSQLIYEKALADSAN
+299 QAQLIYEKALTDSTA
-314 YPSWNFDAALKAS
+314 YPAWNLEAALKAA
-327 EKSYAVQPKPA
+327 EKSYALQAKPA
-338 AMLQQGVIL
+338 TLLQQGVIL
-347 YSMKRDAEALE
+347 YSMKRDEQALE
-358 KFKTYNAT
+358 KFKAYNASP
-366 AAASPQSHYFAAQV
+366 AASPQSHYFAAQV
-380 LIRMQAQDSVIVAE
+380 LMRMKVADSLIVAE
-394 LDSALARAEKPYK
+394 LDKALEIAEKPYK
-407 GGDVAAVLELRAYYY
+407 SGDVAAVLELRAYYNE
-422 DKLGNARAAVLD
+422 KLGNMRAAVLD

-479 SSREEREDFRINRAL
+479 STKEEREDYRINRAL
-494 LCLRVQLWEDAISTA
+494 LCLRVQLWDDAIATA
-509 QQVIAENPQ
+509 QQIIAENPQ
-518 VADAY
+518 AADAY

-543 TKAQQM
+543 TKAQQL
-549 GDQNATTLLQKYS
+549 GDENATTLLQKYS
-562 ALPASRSANAA
+562 ALPATRSASATGRTTA
-573 ARNASP
+573 PA
-579 SKRGNAAARKR
+579 KRGSAAARKR

>member
-1 MKYFL
+1 MKYLLPLALAFL
-6 PFALALLP
+6 PT
-14 HLSHAQQPNDAQQ
+14 LSQAQKPNDAQQ

-40 TLHTTFGYFASPTAE
+40 TLHTTYGYFASPTAE

-73 VKGRQAEVQ
+73 TKGRQADVL

-105 PFLTRSNVVGT
+105 PFLTRSTAMGAAGT
-116 VGTTWQQT
+116 AWQQT
-124 FFFNEKQAQL
+124 FFSTEKQVQP
-134 LNTTILAV
+134 LATNV
-142 DANNTLPYYT
+142 ISADANNVFPYYT
-152 LNAPNEVQYVGCP
+152 LSAPNEEQYVGCP

-172 VAIAQRNIL
+172 VAIAQRNLL

-198 KVNAASALNSDFNA
+198 RVNAAAALNSDFNA

-217 QLPTTSEN
+217 QLPTSEN

-244 QPLIKDFTT
+244 LPLIQDFTT
-253 TYPKNVAA
+253 AYPKNGAA
-261 MLDIASYYARQRKYA
+261 MLDLASYYARQRQYA

-281 LQRRLSLGGEGL
+281 LQRRFTLGGDGL
-293 DVVYDT
+293 DAVYDA
-299 QSQLIYEKALADSAN
+299 QAQLIYEKALTDSTA
-314 YPSWNFDAALKAS
+314 YPAWNLEAALKAA
-327 EKSYAVQPKPA
+327 EKSYALQAKPA
-338 AMLQQGVIL
+338 TLLQQGVIL
-347 YSMKRDAEALE
+347 YSMKRDEQALE
-358 KFKTYNAT
+358 KFKAYNASP
-366 AAASPQSHYFAAQV
+366 AASPQSHYFAAQV
-380 LIRMQAQDSVIVAE
+380 LMRMKVADSLIVAE
-394 LDSALARAEKPYK
+394 LAKALEIAEKPYK
-407 GGDVAAVLELRAYYY
+407 GGDVAAVLELRAYYNE
-422 DKLGNARAAVLD
+422 KLGNMRAAVLD

-456 ALAEKARIYQVAL
+456 TLAEKARIYQVAL

-479 SSREEREDFRINRAL
+479 STKEEREDYRINRAL
-494 LCLRVQLWEDAISTA
+494 LCLRVQLWDDAIATA
-509 QQVIAENPQ
+509 QQTIAENPQ
-518 VADAY
+518 AADAY

-543 TKAQQM
+543 TKAQQL
-549 GDQNATTLLQKYS
+549 GDENATTLLQKYS
-562 ALPASRSANAA
+562 ALPADRKASATGRTTAPA
-573 ARNASP
+573 
-579 SKRGNAAARKR
+579 KRGSAAARKR

>member
-27 AVVRVV
+27 AVVHVV

-40 TLHTTFGYFASPTAE
+40 TLHTTYGYFASPTAE

-116 VGTTWQQT
+116 VGTMWQQT
-124 FFFNEKQAQL
+124 FFSNEKQAQL
-134 LNTTILAV
+134 LNTTVLAV

-212 IRIPK
+212 IRMPK

-244 QPLIKDFTT
+244 LPLIKDFTA
-253 TYPKNVAA
+253 TYPKNGAA
-261 MLDIASYYARQRKYA
+261 MLDIASYYARQRNYA

-281 LQRRLSLGGEGL
+281 LQRRLTLGGEGL

-479 SSREEREDFRINRAL
+479 STKEEREDFRINRAL

-509 QQVIAENPQ
+509 QQVITENPQ

-562 ALPASRSANAA
+562 ILPASRSANAA

>member
-14 HLSHAQQPNDAQQ
+14 HLSHAQQPNATQQ

-33 TFNEKGD
+33 TFDEKGD
-40 TLHTTFGYFASPTAE
+40 TLHTTYGYFASPTAE

-116 VGTTWQQT
+116 VGTMWQQT
-124 FFFNEKQAQL
+124 FFSNEKQAQL
-134 LNTTILAV
+134 LNTTVLAV

-165 IVDNGQV
+165 IMDNGQV

-212 IRIPK
+212 IRMPK

-244 QPLIKDFTT
+244 LPLIKDFAA
-253 TYPKNVAA
+253 TYPKNGAA
-261 MLDIASYYARQRKYA
+261 MLDIASYYARQRNYA

-281 LQRRLSLGGEGL
+281 LQRRLTLGGEGL
-293 DVVYDT
+293 DVVYNT
-299 QSQLIYEKALADSAN
+299 QSQLIYEKALADSVN

-358 KFKTYNAT
+358 KFKTYNTT

-479 SSREEREDFRINRAL
+479 STKEEREDYRINRAL

>member
-6 PFALALLP
+6 SFALALLP

-33 TFNEKGD
+33 TFDEKGD
-40 TLHTTFGYFASPTAE
+40 TLHTTYGYFASPIAE

-116 VGTTWQQT
+116 VGTMWQQT
-124 FFFNEKQAQL
+124 FFSNEKQSQL
-134 LNTTILAV
+134 LKTTVLAV

-212 IRIPK
+212 IRMPK

-244 QPLIKDFTT
+244 LPLIKDFTA
-253 TYPKNVAA
+253 TYPKNGSA
-261 MLDIASYYARQRKYA
+261 MLDIASYYARQRNYA

-281 LQRRLSLGGEGL
+281 LQRRLTLGGEGL
-293 DVVYDT
+293 DAVYDT
-299 QSQLIYEKALADSAN
+299 QSQLIYEKALADSTN

-479 SSREEREDFRINRAL
+479 STKEEREDYRINRAL

-549 GDQNATTLLQKYS
+549 GDENATTLLQKYS
-562 ALPASRSANAA
+562 TLPASRSANAA

-579 SKRGNAAARKR
+579 SKRGNAAQRKR

>member
-40 TLHTTFGYFASPTAE
+40 TLHTTYGYFASPTAE

-73 VKGRQAEVQ
+73 VKGRQADVL

-105 PFLTRSNVVGT
+105 PFLMRSNVVGT

-124 FFFNEKQAQL
+124 FFSNEKQAQL

-244 QPLIKDFTT
+244 LPLIKDFTA
-253 TYPKNVAA
+253 TYPKNGAA

-299 QSQLIYEKALADSAN
+299 QSQLIYEKALADSVN

-407 GGDVAAVLELRAYYY
+407 GGDVAAVLELRSYYY

>member
-1 MKYFL
+1 MKYLLPLALAFL
-6 PFALALLP
+6 PT
-14 HLSHAQQPNDAQQ
+14 LSQAQKPNEAQQ

-40 TLHTTFGYFASPTAE
+40 TLHTTYGYFASPTAE

-73 VKGRQAEVQ
+73 TKGRQADVL

-105 PFLTRSNVVGT
+105 PFLTRSTAVGAA
-116 VGTTWQQT
+116 GTAWQQT
-124 FFFNEKQAQL
+124 FFSTEKQAQP
-134 LNTTILAV
+134 LATNV
-142 DANNTLPYYT
+142 LSADANNVFPYYT
-152 LNAPNEVQYVGCP
+152 LSAPNEEQYVGCP
-165 IVDNGQV
+165 IVDNEQV
-172 VAIAQRNIL
+172 VAIAQRNLL

-198 KVNAASALNSDFNA
+198 RVNAAAALNSDFNA

-217 QLPTTSEN
+217 QLPTSEN

-253 TYPKNVAA
+253 AYPKNGAA
-261 MLDIASYYARQRKYA
+261 MLDLASYYARQRQYA

-281 LQRRLSLGGEGL
+281 LQRRFTLGGDGL
-293 DVVYDT
+293 DAVYDT
-299 QSQLIYEKALADSAN
+299 QAQLIYEKALSDSTA
-314 YPSWNFDAALKAS
+314 YPAWNLEAALKAA
-327 EKSYAVQPKPA
+327 EKSYALQAKPA
-338 AMLQQGVIL
+338 ALLQQGVIL
-347 YSMKRDAEALE
+347 YSMKHDEQALE

-380 LIRMQAQDSVIVAE
+380 LMRMKVADSLIVAE
-394 LDSALARAEKPYK
+394 LDKALEIAEKPYK
-407 GGDVAAVLELRAYYY
+407 GGDVAAVLELRAYYNE
-422 DKLGNARAAVLD
+422 KLGNMRAAVLD

-479 SSREEREDFRINRAL
+479 STKEEREDYRINRAL
-494 LCLRVQLWEDAISTA
+494 LCLRVQLWDDAIATA
-509 QQVIAENPQ
+509 QQTIAENPQ
-518 VADAY
+518 AADAY

-543 TKAQQM
+543 TKAQQL
-549 GDQNATTLLQKYS
+549 GDENATTLLQKYS
-562 ALPASRSANAA
+562 ALPATRSA
-573 ARNASP
+573 SP
-579 SKRGNAAARKR
+579 AKRGSAAARKR

>member
-1 MKYFL
+1 MKYLLPLALAFL
-6 PFALALLP
+6 PT
-14 HLSHAQQPNDAQQ
+14 LSQAQKPNDAQQ
-27 AVVRVV
+27 SVVRVV

-40 TLHTTFGYFASPTAE
+40 TLHTTYGYFASPTAE

-73 VKGRQAEVQ
+73 TKGRQADVL

-105 PFLTRSNVVGT
+105 PFLTRSTAVGAA
-116 VGTTWQQT
+116 GTAWQQT
-124 FFFNEKQAQL
+124 FFSIEKQAQP
-134 LNTTILAV
+134 LATNV
-142 DANNTLPYYT
+142 LSADANNVFPYYT
-152 LNAPNEVQYVGCP
+152 LSAPNEEQYVGCP

-172 VAIAQRNIL
+172 VAISQRNLL

-198 KVNAASALNSDFNA
+198 RVNAAAALNSDFNA

-217 QLPTTSEN
+217 QLPTSEN

-244 QPLIKDFTT
+244 LPLIQDFTT
-253 TYPKNVAA
+253 AYPKNGAA
-261 MLDIASYYARQRKYA
+261 MLDLASYYARQRQYA

-281 LQRRLSLGGEGL
+281 LQRRFTLGGDGL
-293 DVVYDT
+293 DAVYDT
-299 QSQLIYEKALADSAN
+299 QAQLIYEKALADSTN
-314 YPSWNFDAALKAS
+314 YPTWNLEAALKAA
-327 EKSYAVQPKPA
+327 EKSYALQAKPA
-338 AMLQQGVIL
+338 ALLQQGVIL
-347 YSMKRDAEALE
+347 YSMKRDEQALE
-358 KFKTYNAT
+358 KFKAYNASP
-366 AAASPQSHYFAAQV
+366 AASPQSHYFAAQV
-380 LIRMQAQDSVIVAE
+380 LMRMKVADSLIVAE
-394 LDSALARAEKPYK
+394 LDKALEIAEKPYK
-407 GGDVAAVLELRAYYY
+407 GGDVAAVLELRAYYNE
-422 DKLGNARAAVLD
+422 KLGNMRAAVLD

-479 SSREEREDFRINRAL
+479 STKEEREDYRINRAL
-494 LCLRVQLWEDAISTA
+494 LCLRVQLWDDAIATA
-509 QQVIAENPQ
+509 QQTIAENPQ
-518 VADAY
+518 AADAY

-543 TKAQQM
+543 TKAQQL
-549 GDQNATTLLQKYS
+549 GDENATTLLQKYS
-562 ALPASRSANAA
+562 ALPATRSASAA
-573 ARNASP
+573 ARTTAP
-579 SKRGNAAARKR
+579 AKRGSAAARKR

>member
-40 TLHTTFGYFASPTAE
+40 TLHTTYGYFASPTAE

-73 VKGRQAEVQ
+73 VKGRQADVL

-105 PFLTRSNVVGT
+105 PFLMRSNVVGT

-124 FFFNEKQAQL
+124 FFSNEKQAQL

-253 TYPKNVAA
+253 TYPKNGAA

-281 LQRRLSLGGEGL
+281 LQRRLTLGGEGL

-299 QSQLIYEKALADSAN
+299 QSQLIYEKALADSAD

-422 DKLGNARAAVLD
+422 DKLGNTRAAVLD

-494 LCLRVQLWEDAISTA
+494 LCLRIQLWEDAISTA
-509 QQVIAENPQ
+509 QQVIAENPH

-579 SKRGNAAARKR
+579 SKRGNAAQRKR

>member
-40 TLHTTFGYFASPTAE
+40 TLHTTYGYFASPTAE

-124 FFFNEKQAQL
+124 FFSNEKQAQL

-244 QPLIKDFTT
+244 LPLIKDFTA
-253 TYPKNVAA
+253 TYPKNGAA

-299 QSQLIYEKALADSAN
+299 QSQLIYEKALADSVN

-407 GGDVAAVLELRAYYY
+407 GGDVAAVLELRSYYY

>member
-1 MKYFL
+1 MKYLLPLALAFL
-6 PFALALLP
+6 PT
-14 HLSHAQQPNDAQQ
+14 LSQAQKPNDAQQ

-40 TLHTTFGYFASPTAE
+40 TLHTTYGYFASPTAE

-73 VKGRQAEVQ
+73 TKGRQADVL

-105 PFLTRSNVVGT
+105 PFLTRSTAVGAA
-116 VGTTWQQT
+116 GTAWQQT
-124 FFFNEKQAQL
+124 FFSTEKQAQP
-134 LNTTILAV
+134 LATNV
-142 DANNTLPYYT
+142 LSADANNVFPYYT
-152 LNAPNEVQYVGCP
+152 LSAPNEEQYVGCP

-172 VAIAQRNIL
+172 VAIAQRNLL

-198 KVNAASALNSDFNA
+198 RVNAAAALNSDFNA

-217 QLPTTSEN
+217 QLPTSEN

-253 TYPKNVAA
+253 AYPKNGAA
-261 MLDIASYYARQRKYA
+261 MLDLASYYARQRQYA

-281 LQRRLSLGGEGL
+281 LQRRFTLGGDGL
-293 DVVYDT
+293 DAVYDT
-299 QSQLIYEKALADSAN
+299 QAQLIYEKALSDSTA
-314 YPSWNFDAALKAS
+314 YPAWNLEAALKAA
-327 EKSYAVQPKPA
+327 EKSYALQAKPA
-338 AMLQQGVIL
+338 TLLQQGVIL
-347 YSMKRDAEALE
+347 YSMKRDEQALE
-358 KFKTYNAT
+358 KFKAYNASP
-366 AAASPQSHYFAAQV
+366 AASPQSHYFAAQV
-380 LIRMQAQDSVIVAE
+380 LMRMKVADSLIVAE
-394 LDSALARAEKPYK
+394 LDKALEIAEKPYK
-407 GGDVAAVLELRAYYY
+407 GGDVAAVLELRAYYNE
-422 DKLGNARAAVLD
+422 KLGNMRAAVLD

-469 DDYSTAISRA
+469 DDYSMAISRA
-479 SSREEREDFRINRAL
+479 STKEEREDYRINRAL
-494 LCLRVQLWEDAISTA
+494 LCLRVQLWDDAIATA
-509 QQVIAENPQ
+509 QQAITENPQ
-518 VADAY
+518 AADAY

-543 TKAQQM
+543 TKAQQL
-549 GDQNATTLLQKYS
+549 GDENATTLLQKYS
-562 ALPASRSANAA
+562 TLPADRKASATGRTTAPA
-573 ARNASP
+573 
-579 SKRGNAAARKR
+579 KRGSAAARKR